1 MSDNQSLIVVLNEA
15 TAARALWSAF
25 RNRTVRIAAVEPYL
39 PRLSGIL
46 ERAARFIAGRME
58 RAGRPPGDAETA
70 LRRDI
75 HVPLREGIYM
85 KVEPWQA
92 ACYDYAGAEA
102 KLGCYGHSYKKAINA
117 FCHRRYLSVYLIDAF
132 LNELGPCRLLG
143 IDVELAALYRE
154 TFGRTLPGAPTRPH
168 PLRAFFNTATALLM
182 LGAGAAMILRRIR
195 LRVSPKRY
203 FLGVD
208 WMGDWRDEQLFA
220 AVEGD
225 GLPVLRVPRYS
236 DLLRVHGRLVRPDM
250 PIAMSGDGLFPLGAG
265 IRSLGEA
272 IIDIFRLAA
281 GTLGFQPRLFYDLVA
296 LPVRRMLIRA
306 LLHRFPCAFYWGR
319 DEYNVEHILRSEE
332 LRRQGGVSLGI
343 FHGLPLSAQPWPYI
357 RFVDFDICYIFGAAV
372 GAIYKDTWPAHMR
385 VHPIGGFG
393 FSTGEY
399 PPPARTPSRDILV
412 FVNPTIPIDLWVR
425 TMDVL
430 CKEFSD
436 RKIILKYKESMLD
449 RDDIGRLRAIFRARH
464 SDLIEHVGSA
474 YAAMATGG
482 YAVSDPSSV
491 IAECLQYGLPTF
503 LIDCES
509 QWRNLIYRGFPDLC
523 YVDPAHIAA
532 RIRDLESGRATFDR
546 NVYKNLVAMPD
557 VHWVHVVR
565 RDMASSPAGDT
576 ARNAA

>member
-1 MSDNQSLIVVLNEA
+1 MSDNQPLIVVLNEA

-39 PRLSGIL
+39 PPLGGIL

-58 RAGRPPGDAETA
+58 RMGRPPGAAETA

-75 HVPLREGIYM
+75 HIPLREGIYL
-85 KVEPWQA
+85 KVEPWQT

-102 KLGCYGHSYKKAINA
+102 KFGSYDHSYRKTVNA
-117 FCHRRYLSVYLIDAF
+117 FHHRRYLAVYLIDAF
-132 LNELGPCRLLG
+132 LGEFGPCHLAG
-143 IDVELAALYRE
+143 VDADLAALYRQ
-154 TFGRTLPGAPTRPH
+154 TFDRPLPGAPARPH

-208 WMGDWRDEQLFA
+208 WMGDWRDEQLFT

-225 GLPVLRVPRYS
+225 GLAVLRVPRYS
-236 DLLRVHGRLVRPDM
+236 DLLRVHGRLLRPDM
-250 PIAMSGDGLFPLGAG
+250 PIATPGDGLLPLGAG
-265 IRSLGEA
+265 IGSLGEA
-272 IIDIFRLAA
+272 MVDIFRLAV
-281 GTLGFQPRLFYDLVA
+281 GTLGFQPRLFYELAA

-357 RFVDFDICYIFGAAV
+357 RFVDFDICYIFGAAI

-399 PPPARTPSRDILV
+399 PPPVRNPSRDILV
-412 FVNPTIPIDLWVR
+412 FINPTIPVDLWVR
-425 TMDVL
+425 TVGVL
-430 CKEFSD
+430 REAFPD
-436 RKIILKYKESMLD
+436 RKMILKYKDSSLD
-449 RDDIGRLRAIFRARH
+449 RDDIAQLRATLHALH
-464 SDLIEHVGSA
+464 PGLTEHTGSA
-474 YAAMATGG
+474 YAAMAIGG

-491 IAECLQYGLPTF
+491 VAECLQYGLPTF
-503 LIDCES
+503 LIDYEN
-509 QWRNLIYRGFPDLC
+509 QWRSLIYRGFPDLC
-523 YVDPAHIAA
+523 YADPADIAA

-546 NVYKNLVAMPD
+546 NIYRTLVAMPD
-557 VHWVHVVR
+557 THWVHAVR
-565 RDMASSPAGDT
+565 KDMASAPAADT